1 MTPSERLNELHRQN
15 RKQIG
20 TVERFEPTRTDLL
33 ARGIVQDLSAF
44 AAVLLVVIAII
55 VWSFV

>member
-1 MTPSERLNELHRQN
+1 MTPSQILNELHRKN
-15 RKQIG
+15 REHIG
-20 TVERFEPTRTDLL
+20 TVERFEPTQTDLL

>member
-1 MTPSERLNELHRQN
+1 MTPSQILNELHRQN

-20 TVERFEPTRTDLL
+20 TVERFEPTQTDLL
-33 ARGIVQDLSAF
+33 AGAIAKDLLAIASITF
-44 AAVLLVVIAII
+44 LVGAII

>member
-33 ARGIVQDLSAF
+33 ARSIAKDLLAIASITF
-44 AAVLLVVIAII
+44 LVGAII
-55 VWSFV
+55 VWRFV